1 MKRLLLSILFLFS
14 FFRVQSAEV
23 TDSWSL
29 AAGEANVLDWG
40 ARRDGKTDDAPA
52 INAAIAWAL
61 RRPGT
66 EVVIPPGRYAVGST
80 IYVRG
85 GNIAIRCLGWLRN
98 IDGTNTTVLAISPTY
113 NDHNGTIRDGL
124 GIPEAGNVSIDGG
137 GVGIIDQNSQ
147 HATEW
152 DFEKPEVTGAFHAFY
167 ASDLAG
173 LNIRNLTVTNGIMWG
188 LAVELC
194 QNVSITS
201 CRVYN
206 GFCNNRRVAGV
217 RKYLGGQDGI
227 HATDCREVRIIGNY
241 SEAGDDAI
249 VVSSLRAFAAN
260 SLIANNTCWTKVFA
274 TEADGVTLNPNSNSG
289 RFALAI
295 YCQAVR
301 GNAGLTNVVV
311 SGNVVPGGA
320 GLFGIYDT
328 GVAHVGTV
336 DGVRFTGNAW
346 SGLNSP
352 GNPAVKPFPIDA
364 GWIIQG
370 GKNIE
375 LAGNSFADITRWGRI
390 LSNEGSAAGR
400 VVWRGNRF
408 SRFGIPNLAMFPDQT
423 PSVLWLSGGATE
435 MVVEDNLFEDC
446 AIVPIEVGASGDIRP
461 DQFALVA
468 VNRNR
473 FVQTNSRFRTGSPDE
488 EAGCLVSYG
497 ATAVEFIGNSVRTN
511 YGPAV
516 IARAFRSAKIRD
528 NDINGLGTSEF
539 ESSGDAFRLMIEA
552 AQSATETIITGNV
565 ATDLAGRFLDAQNVG
580 RLLLANNT
588 VRNACRSHGNAMVV
602 AMVIRGPSLDSPP
615 FVNFSGR
622 FTGNWFS
629 APTAQNPLYLDATVS
644 TANYTGARLRYADTD
659 AQGNYRPAITQAA
672 AGLVEFSSRTRSDL
686 NP

>member
-1 MKRLLLSILFLFS
+1 MKRLLLPILFLLS
-14 FFRVQSAEV
+14 LFRIQPAEL
-23 TDSWSL
+23 TDTWSL

-66 EVVIPPGRYAVGST
+66 EVVIPPGRYAIGST

-98 IDGTNTTVLAISPTY
+98 IDGTNTTVLALSPTY
-113 NDHNGTIRDGL
+113 NHHNGTIQAGL
-124 GIPEAGNVSIDGG
+124 GIPEAANVSIDGG

-147 HATEW
+147 RATEW
-152 DFEKPEVTGAFHAFY
+152 DSERPEVTGACHAFY

-194 QNVSITS
+194 QNVNITG
-201 CRVYN
+201 CRVYT

-217 RKYLGGQDGI
+217 RKYLGTQDGI
-227 HATDCREVRIIGNY
+227 HATDCRELRIIGNY

-249 VVSSLRAFAAN
+249 AVSSLRAFAGN
-260 SLIANNTCWTKVFA
+260 SLVANNTCWTKVFA
-274 TEADGVTLNPNSNSG
+274 TEADGVTLNPNSISG

-295 YCQAVR
+295 YCQAIG

-320 GLFGIYDT
+320 GLFGVYDT
-328 GVAHVGTV
+328 GVSHVGTV
-336 DGVRFTGNAW
+336 DGIRFTGNAW

-352 GNPAVKPFPIDA
+352 GNPAVKPFPVDA

-370 GKNIE
+370 GKNVE
-375 LAGNSFADITRWGRI
+375 LVGNSFADITRWGRI
-390 LSNEGSAAGR
+390 LSNGGSAGGR

-408 SRFGIPNLAMFPDQT
+408 SRFGIPNPAMFPDQT
-423 PSVLWLSGGATE
+423 PSVLWLSGGAAE

-488 EAGCLVSYG
+488 DAGCLVSYG
-497 ATAVEFIGNSVRTN
+497 AAAVEFIGNSVRTN

-528 NDINGLGTSEF
+528 NDINGLGTAED

-552 AQSATETIITGNV
+552 DQSATETIVTGNV
-565 ATDLAGRFLDAQNVG
+565 ATELAGRFLNGQNLG
-580 RLLLANNT
+580 RLVVANNI
-588 VRNACRSHGNAMVV
+588 VRNACLSHGNSIVV
-602 AMVIRGPSLDSPP
+602 AVVVRGSSLGSAP
-615 FVNFSGR
+615 FRNFSGR
-622 FTGNWFS
+622 FNGNWFS
-629 APTAQNPLYLDATVS
+629 AGTAQNPLYLDATVA
-644 TANYTGARLRYADTD
+644 TGNYTGPRLRYADTE
-659 AQGNYRPAITQAA
+659 AQGNYGPLITQAA
-672 AGLVEFSSRTRSDL
+672 GGLVEFSSRSDL